1 MTHVSTSSF
10 AAPLASRSIR
20 KFYQIEVVTFDG
32 DTEVVE
38 VLARTEEEA
47 QNEAAYMVAN
57 ADYTT
62 VLACW
67 VA

>member
-1 MTHVSTSSF
+1 MTHVSTYSV

-32 DTEVVE
+32 DTEIVE
-38 VLARTEEEA
+38 VIARTEEEA
-47 QNEAAYMVAN
+47 QNEAADIVSN